1 MMSASG
7 SSAHRGKAILFSF
20 LPSHILPVVA
30 VMTVLDHR
38 DGGFTLVIEDLQ
50 EKVPESV
57 PQAGLFMQDLSSL
70 SYCYFGLF

>member
-50 EKVPESV
+50 DRRFQSQYPR
-57 PQAGLFMQDLSSL
+57 LDSL
-70 SYCYFGLF
+70 CKICLL